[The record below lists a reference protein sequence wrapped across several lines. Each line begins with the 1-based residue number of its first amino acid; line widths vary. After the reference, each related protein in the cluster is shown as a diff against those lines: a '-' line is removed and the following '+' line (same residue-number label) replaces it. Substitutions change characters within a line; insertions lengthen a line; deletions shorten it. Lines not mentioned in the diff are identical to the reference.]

1 MPVAD
6 VTSDDGSVEECL
18 DELGEALTG
27 LNRYSLSVIAIALRV
42 HLQAA
47 LQVMLM
53 SEMASPPEVRAFVR
67 GLEYEALEYESGSG
81 CA

>member
-1 MPVAD
+1 MSVTDA
-6 VTSDDGSVEECL
+6 TSDEGSVEECL

-27 LNRYSLSVIAIALRV
+27 LKRYPLTVLTIALRV

-53 SEMASPPEVRAFVR
+53 SDLCTAAEVRAFLR
-67 GLEYEALEYESGSG
+67 ELEREALEYEGETG